1 MEKFN
6 RRTKKIPI
14 GIDNFSE
21 LISPN
26 SRFLFIDKSLMI
38 KELIESGVK
47 LSLILR
53 PRRWGKTLSMSML
66 QHFFSPKVNT
76 YSTKGLFSNLNIAS
90 VQEGYFLKKYQGN
103 YPVIF
108 VSFKNIK
115 EKTYQEFLNRM
126 TNVVQN
132 VCKNFPELTNSSK
145 LMDVE
150 RNDLEKLKGIN
161 KDNKINEVEL
171 QEFLRTISNLLY
183 KHYDKKVIILI
194 DEYDTPLNAAYGQP
208 YFAELINFFENM
220 FGAALKSN
228 DALEFGFMTGV
239 LKLSKNHMLSDLNN
253 LKSYSL
259 IEEQY
264 SQSFGFSEQEM
275 IDLLEENNINLDLKE
290 ISRWYGGYKY
300 GSLENIYNPWS
311 ILNCIYEK
319 GKFQPYWV
327 KTGEEELLKIAL
339 LNSRELVKEKLNK
352 LLAGSYIESV
362 INEYLSF
369 EQIKDVN
376 EEVIWSLLW
385 SMGYLKSIGE
395 PILSGSHY
403 MHQLAIP
410 NYEIECIYRDML
422 KEF

>member
-1 MEKFN
+1 
-6 RRTKKIPI
+6 
-14 GIDNFSE
+14 
-21 LISPN
+21 
-26 SRFLFIDKSLMI
+26 
-38 KELIESGVK
+38 
-47 LSLILR
+47 
-53 PRRWGKTLSMSML
+53 
-66 QHFFSPKVNT
+66 
-76 YSTKGLFSNLNIAS
+76 
-90 VQEGYFLKKYQGN
+90 
-103 YPVIF
+103 
-108 VSFKNIK
+108 
-115 EKTYQEFLNRM
+115 
-126 TNVVQN
+126 
-132 VCKNFPELTNSSK
+132 
-145 LMDVE
+145 
-150 RNDLEKLKGIN
+150 
-161 KDNKINEVEL
+161 
-171 QEFLRTISNLLY
+171 
-183 KHYDKKVIILI
+183 
-194 DEYDTPLNAAYGQP
+194 
-208 YFAELINFFENM
+208 
-220 FGAALKSN
+220 
-228 DALEFGFMTGV
+228 MTGV

-319 GKFQPYWV
+319 GKFKPYWV